1 MANDKDI
8 PIELTPDFSGFSYSY
23 TCFIVFIYLFILTA
37 RRDMSIFIKINTF
50 GVIFTMIIITFI
62 ITVGITGLR
71 NCDYEYT
78 MYKDNNGPDYVPNN
92 LLPNGKT
99 EILLF
104 ASGYSHLMGVLGGGF
119 YLHNISLPI
128 YRASKNP
135 KNNVRDMFLGFSVV
149 CMSYILCGTL
159 GAFGF
164 NNRK

>member
-1 MANDKDI
+1 MANGKNV
-8 PIELTPDFSGFSYSY
+8 PIELAPDFTQFSYSY
-23 TCFIVFIYLFILTA
+23 TCLVVFLYLFILTA

-78 MYKDNNGPDYVPNN
+78 LYKDNNGADYVPNN
-92 LLPNGKT
+92 LLPDGKT

-104 ASGYSHLMGVLGGGF
+104 GSAYSHLMGVLGGGF

-149 CMSYILCGTL
+149 CMSYIICGTL
-159 GAFGF
+159 GALGF
-164 NNRK
+164 NNR